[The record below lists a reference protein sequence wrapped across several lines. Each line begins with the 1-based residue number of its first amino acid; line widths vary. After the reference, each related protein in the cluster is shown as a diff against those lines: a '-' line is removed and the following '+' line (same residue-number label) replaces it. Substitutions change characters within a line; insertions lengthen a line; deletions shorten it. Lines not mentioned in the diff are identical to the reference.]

1 MCNCDQYGHPV
12 ESLIENLGIRQRH
25 LGVAEPFKREG
36 HLKEDATARIQKP
49 AGSLS
54 VQKCQDLHTFLP
66 AGKVRK

>member
-12 ESLIENLGIRQRH
+12 ESLIENLGIK
-25 LGVAEPFKREG
+25 LAEPFKREG
-36 HLKEDATARIQKP
+36 HLKEDATARIQQP

-54 VQKCQDLHTFLP
+54 VQKCLDLHTLLP